1 MSRTQVAE
9 MTEVIATDASK
20 HRCVSCGGVHDR
32 RRKRQVANCVGGAH
46 RRRFT
51 ETHFLRTSDRPTHA
65 REKPT
70 SPRQSE
76 KKVEELKNN
85 LELNKHKDIEL
96 TPIKQLTVN
105 RYTSLKADLL
115 CEWCK
120 QNYEVKEYQL
130 ETMNKSFLHSKVI
143 DLCEKMIDLDFKSSH
158 PYLKLL
164 NIYIH
169 YDKMDNYLR
178 ISKKYKEYKK
188 NNIKDNE

>member
-1 MSRTQVAE
+1 MEDKVFKIENNENLLLLRYCEKLDLEPSE
-9 MTEVIATDASK
+9 I
-20 HRCVSCGGVHDR
+20 
-32 RRKRQVANCVGGAH
+32 
-46 RRRFT
+46 
-51 ETHFLRTSDRPTHA
+51 ETPLGLSV
-65 REKPT
+65 EKLINLMEIKEKEHC
-70 SPRQSE
+70 E

-85 LELNKHKDIEL
+85 LELNKHKDIQL

-130 ETMNKSFLHSKVI
+130 ETMNKSFLHSQVI

-178 ISKKYKEYKK
+178 ISKKYKDYKK
-188 NNIKDNE
+188 NITKDNE